1 MNNKIWLIILFVLLV
16 FCGGLIYVQKHEI
29 FQPNTLNY
37 KPSQEKLFTDKSSV
51 APTPPPP
58 SESFMKGY
66 WDGYNGTWLGPI
78 RWLVKD
84 DYRQGWNLGNKDR
97 INNIQR
103 YTPPTKR

>member
-1 MNNKIWLIILFVLLV
+1 MNNKVWLIILFVLLIA
-16 FCGGLIYVQKHEI
+16 CGGLIYLQKLEV
-29 FQPNTLNY
+29 FQPQTQNY
-37 KPSQEKLFTDKSSV
+37 QPSQEKIFIEKPSSK
-51 APTPPPP
+51 PSLPPP

-66 WDGYNGTWLGPI
+66 WDGYNGTWLGPV

-103 YTPPTKR
+103 FSPPEKR